1 MFKDFYNYL
10 LQFDTPHA
18 INTMLILIGILL
30 LVGIPKLISLIIEL
44 KHYYKYKRTTK
55 FTNYD
60 F

>member
-18 INTMLILIGILL
+18 VNTMLILIGILL
-30 LVGIPKLISLIIEL
+30 LVGISKLISLIIDL
-44 KHYYKYKRTTK
+44 KHYYKYKRTKK